1 MGALKVKNY
10 NRNRMGSGG
19 FTNAEYVC
27 KTAGLWMDEKY
38 NINIVAQKAWQMSKI
53 YKKEFGLWR
62 NENCNVLCN

>member
-27 KTAGLWMDEKY
+27 KTAGL
-38 NINIVAQKAWQMSKI
+38 
-53 YKKEFGLWR
+53 
-62 NENCNVLCN
+62 